1 MYHILNI
8 YDIYLTEEKF
18 GQNEQQNIKMM
29 ALENGILFQ
38 SIFFKDIFY
47 NQHE

>member
-18 GQNEQQNIKMM
+18 EQNEQQNIKMM
-29 ALENGILFQ
+29 ALENRILFQ

>member
-1 MYHILNI
+1 MI
-8 YDIYLTEEKF
+8 YIYLTEGKF

-29 ALENGILFQ
+29 ALESGILFQ

-47 NQHE
+47 SQHE